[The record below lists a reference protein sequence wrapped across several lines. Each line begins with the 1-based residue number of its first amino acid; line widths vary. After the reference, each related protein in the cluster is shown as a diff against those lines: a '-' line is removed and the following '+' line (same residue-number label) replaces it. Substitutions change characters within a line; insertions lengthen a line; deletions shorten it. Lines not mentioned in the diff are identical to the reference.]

1 MPSEYSVYSIY
12 QAQQPEWLPGEEL
25 AATAFLSMTFLLV
38 VEINVQIHHAFKRGK
53 GVYFWAMQIGSV
65 GCFVDA
71 LGTLIKYLLPHSMRL
86 WVLYTLF
93 ATVGWAVY
101 TVAQLAVL
109 YSRLHLVM
117 QHEGIQV
124 LVFWMIVTISPILI
138 VTDWTTTWPSY
149 NPEGDMSQRWS
160 PAQAVV
166 ERICQLGFTGVE
178 IVINVVY
185 AVGIFALLRRR
196 PTVRQRRV
204 MLDLIYVNA
213 LAVLFDILNIV
224 LVYLNRVG
232 VSHPVQTF
240 SYTLKL
246 RLEFITLNQ
255 LMAVAARGVY
265 RETFEEKRYHNP
277 SFDDRNRSRSRIKET
292 KDYPQ
297 HRSSNTTPLSSPQ
310 MYIPPPIVLSATRTQ
325 FSTDTPSVTY
335 TSTRHRTRRQL
346 TTWPTRS
353 NRSFLESRP
362 PRSRLVRRSR
372 NVHQSLPWNSSG
384 TRPNLRSLDDEPDPD
399 EEIGLDMWEK
409 RGDNVLEAPWFH
421 DSQYTLWGES
431 SRQLW

>member
-25 AATAFLSMTFLLV
+25 AAAAFLSMTFLLV
-38 VEINVQIHHAFKRGK
+38 VDINVQIHHAFKRGK
-53 GVYFWAMQIGSV
+53 GVYFWAMQIGSI

-101 TVAQLAVL
+101 TVAQLTVL

-117 QHEGIQV
+117 QHEGVQM
-124 LVFWMIVTISPILI
+124 LVFWMIVIVSPILI

-149 NPEGDMSQRWS
+149 NPEGDMSERWS

-166 ERICQLGFTGVE
+166 ERICQLGFSGVE
-178 IVINVVY
+178 VVINIVY

-204 MLDLIYVNA
+204 MLDLVYVNA
-213 LAVLFDILNIV
+213 LAVLFDIVNIV

-255 LMAVAARGVY
+255 LMAIAARGMY
-265 RETFEEKRYHNP
+265 RETFEEKRYHY
-277 SFDDRNRSRSRIKET
+277 SSYDDWNRSRNSRIKET
-292 KDYPQ
+292 KDDRQ
-297 HRSSNTTPLSSPQ
+297 HRPSNTTLPSSPQ
-310 MYIPPPIVLSATRTQ
+310 MYIPPPIILSATRSQ
-325 FSTDTPSVTY
+325 FAPETPRVTY
-335 TSTRHRTRRQL
+335 PSTRHRTGRRL
-346 TTWPTRS
+346 TIWSTRS
-353 NRSFLESRP
+353 NGSSLETRP
-362 PRSRLVRRSR
+362 PKSRLFRRSLNAR
-372 NVHQSLPWNSSG
+372 QLLPWNNSG
-384 TRPNLRSLDDEPDPD
+384 KT
-399 EEIGLDMWEK
+399 
-409 RGDNVLEAPWFH
+409 
-421 DSQYTLWGES
+421 
-431 SRQLW
+431 

>member
-1 MPSEYSVYSIY
+1 MPSDYSVYSIH
-12 QAQQPEWLPGEEL
+12 QAQQPDWLPGEEL

-38 VEINVQIHHAFKRGK
+38 VEINVQIYHAFKRGK
-53 GVYFWAMQIGSV
+53 GIYFWAMQIGSV

-71 LGTLIKYLLPHSMRL
+71 IGTLIKYLLPHSMRL

-101 TVAQLAVL
+101 TVAQLTVL

-124 LVFWMIVTISPILI
+124 LVFWMIVIISPILI
-138 VTDWTTTWPSY
+138 ITDWTTTWPSY
-149 NPEGDMSQRWS
+149 NPEGDMSKRWS

-166 ERICQLGFTGVE
+166 ERICQLGFSGVE
-178 IVINVVY
+178 VVINIVY

-246 RLEFITLNQ
+246 RLEFIALNQ

-265 RETFEEKRYHNP
+265 RETFGEKRYHNS
-277 SFDDRNRSRSRIKET
+277 SFDDGNGSRSRTKEM
-292 KDYPQ
+292 KNDPQ
-297 HRSSNTTPLSSPQ
+297 HRPSNTTLLSSPQ
-310 MYIPPPIVLSATRTQ
+310 MYIPPPINSKKFDDLALSISSILPRKPATAIT
-325 FSTDTPSVTY
+325 
-335 TSTRHRTRRQL
+335 
-346 TTWPTRS
+346 
-353 NRSFLESRP
+353 
-362 PRSRLVRRSR
+362 
-372 NVHQSLPWNSSG
+372 SG
-384 TRPNLRSLDDEPDPD
+384 T
-399 EEIGLDMWEK
+399 EESK
-409 RGDNVLEAPWFH
+409 
-421 DSQYTLWGES
+421 
-431 SRQLW
+431 